1 MKHKRL
7 KESSTLEQRLMD
19 KPDII
24 ILTTKGNRMNIQ
36 DILEAINSGS
46 LDSDLGK
53 IKDAVDLRSPKA
65 RAALT
70 INDYNIGARVRFNE
84 STGTRYMVG
93 QYATISGKNRTKVTV
108 RLETPMGRFARVNP
122 ITREIESSNV
132 TVPISIID
140 LV

>member
-1 MKHKRL
+1 MNTQ
-7 KESSTLEQRLMD
+7 E
-19 KPDII
+19 
-24 ILTTKGNRMNIQ
+24 IL
-36 DILEAINSGS
+36 DAINSGS

-53 IKDAVDLRSPKA
+53 IKDAVDSRATKA

-122 ITREIESSNV
+122 VTREIESSNV

>member
-1 MKHKRL
+1 
-7 KESSTLEQRLMD
+7 
-19 KPDII
+19 
-24 ILTTKGNRMNIQ
+24 MNIQ
-36 DILEAINSGS
+36 DILDAINSGS
-46 LDSDLGK
+46 MDSDLGK
-53 IKDAVDLRSPKA
+53 IKDAVDSRSTKA
-65 RAALT
+65 RASLT
-70 INDYNIGARVRFNE
+70 INDYDIGARVRFNE

-122 ITREIESSNV
+122 TTGAVESSNV

>member
-1 MKHKRL
+1 
-7 KESSTLEQRLMD
+7 MD

-24 ILTTKGNRMNIQ
+24 VLTTKGNRMNIQ
-36 DILEAINSGS
+36 DILDAINSGS
-46 LDSDLGK
+46 MDSDLGK
-53 IKDAVDLRSPKA
+53 IKDAVDSRSTKA
-65 RAALT
+65 RASLT
-70 INDYNIGARVRFNE
+70 INDYDIGARVRFNE

-122 ITREIESSNV
+122 TTGAVESSNV

>member
-1 MKHKRL
+1 
-7 KESSTLEQRLMD
+7 
-19 KPDII
+19 
-24 ILTTKGNRMNIQ
+24 MNIQ
-36 DILEAINSGS
+36 DILDAIISGS
-46 LDSDLGK
+46 MDSDLGK
-53 IKDAVDLRSPKA
+53 IKDAVDSRSIKA

-70 INDYNIGARVRFNE
+70 INDYDIGARVRFNE

-108 RLETPMGRFARVNP
+108 RLETPMGRFARINP
-122 ITREIESSNV
+122 TTGKVESSNV

>member
-1 MKHKRL
+1 M
-7 KESSTLEQRLMD
+7 
-19 KPDII
+19 
-24 ILTTKGNRMNIQ
+24 
-36 DILEAINSGS
+36 
-46 LDSDLGK
+46 DSDLGK
-53 IKDAVDLRSPKA
+53 IKNAVDSRSPKA
-65 RAALT
+65 RASLT
-70 INDYNIGARVRFNE
+70 INDYDIGARVRFNE

-122 ITREIESSNV
+122 GTGKVESSNV

>member
-1 MKHKRL
+1 
-7 KESSTLEQRLMD
+7 MD

-36 DILEAINSGS
+36 DILDAINSGS
-46 LDSDLGK
+46 MDSNLGK
-53 IKDAVDLRSPKA
+53 IKDAVDSRSPKA
-65 RAALT
+65 RAVLT
-70 INDYNIGARVRFNE
+70 INDYDIGARVRFNE

>member
-1 MKHKRL
+1 
-7 KESSTLEQRLMD
+7 
-19 KPDII
+19 
-24 ILTTKGNRMNIQ
+24 MNIQ

-46 LDSDLGK
+46 LDLDLGK
-53 IKDAVDLRSPKA
+53 IKDAVDSRSIKA

-70 INDYNIGARVRFNE
+70 IDDYNIGARVRFNE

>member
-1 MKHKRL
+1 
-7 KESSTLEQRLMD
+7 
-19 KPDII
+19 
-24 ILTTKGNRMNIQ
+24 MNIQ
-36 DILEAINSGS
+36 DILDAIKSGAY
-46 LDSDLGK
+46 DSDLGK
-53 IKDAVDLRSPKA
+53 IKEAVASRLPEARKA
-65 RAALT
+65 LS
-70 INDYNIGARVRFNE
+70 IDDYNIGSRVRFNE

-122 ITREIESSNV
+122 TTGTVESANV

>member
-1 MKHKRL
+1 
-7 KESSTLEQRLMD
+7 MD

>member
-1 MKHKRL
+1 M
-7 KESSTLEQRLMD
+7 ESSTLEQRLTD

-24 ILTTKGNRMNIQ
+24 ILTTKGSRMNTQ
-36 DILEAINSGS
+36 DILDAINSGS
-46 LDSDLGK
+46 MDSDLGK
-53 IKDAVDLRSPKA
+53 IKDAIALRTPKA

-122 ITREIESSNV
+122 TTGAVDSANV
-132 TVPISIID
+132 TVPIAIID

>member
-1 MKHKRL
+1 
-7 KESSTLEQRLMD
+7 
-19 KPDII
+19 
-24 ILTTKGNRMNIQ
+24 MNITEL
-36 DILEAINSGS
+36 LEAIKSGAY
-46 LDSDLGK
+46 DSNLGK
-53 IKDAVDLRSPKA
+53 IQEAVTSRITEA
-65 RAALT
+65 RKALT
-70 INDYNIGARVRFNE
+70 IDDYNLGARVRFNE

-122 ITREIESSNV
+122 VTREIESSNV

>member
-1 MKHKRL
+1 M
-7 KESSTLEQRLMD
+7 ESSTLEQRLTD

-24 ILTTKGNRMNIQ
+24 ILTTKGNRMNTQ
-36 DILEAINSGS
+36 EILDAINSGS

-53 IKDAVDLRSPKA
+53 IKDAVDSRATKA

-122 ITREIESSNV
+122 VTREIESSNV

>member
-1 MKHKRL
+1 
-7 KESSTLEQRLMD
+7 MD

-36 DILEAINSGS
+36 DILDAINSGS
-46 LDSDLGK
+46 MDSNLGK
-53 IKDAVDLRSPKA
+53 IKDAVDSRSPKA
-65 RAALT
+65 RAVLT
-70 INDYNIGARVRFNE
+70 INDYDIGARVRFNE

-122 ITREIESSNV
+122 VTGKVESSNV

>member
-1 MKHKRL
+1 M
-7 KESSTLEQRLMD
+7 ESSTLEQRLTD

-36 DILEAINSGS
+36 DILDAINSGS
-46 LDSDLGK
+46 MDSDLGK
-53 IKDAVDLRSPKA
+53 IKNAVDSRSPKA
-65 RAALT
+65 RASLT
-70 INDYNIGARVRFNE
+70 INDYDIGARVRFNE

-122 ITREIESSNV
+122 GTGKVESSNV

>member
-1 MKHKRL
+1 
-7 KESSTLEQRLMD
+7 MD

-24 ILTTKGNRMNIQ
+24 VLTTKGNRMNIQ
-36 DILEAINSGS
+36 DILDAINSGS
-46 LDSDLGK
+46 MDSDLGK
-53 IKDAVDLRSPKA
+53 IKDAVDSRSTKA
-65 RAALT
+65 RASLT
-70 INDYNIGARVRFNE
+70 INDYDIGARVRFNE

-122 ITREIESSNV
+122 TTGKVESSNV